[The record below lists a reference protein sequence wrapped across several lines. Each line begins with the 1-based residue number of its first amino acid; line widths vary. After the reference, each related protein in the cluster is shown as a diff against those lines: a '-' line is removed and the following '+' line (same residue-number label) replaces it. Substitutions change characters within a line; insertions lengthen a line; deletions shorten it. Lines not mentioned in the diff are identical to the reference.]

1 MSELGI
7 EPTYIG
13 KNEKLKFIVP
23 TELFR
28 MRLTSSSSGKID
40 PEISKTY
47 NKYIQDT
54 FTGFQEARKTK
65 YGNENNI
72 KTKTTPEFWQE
83 FEKKAKDLG
92 VDLIGYTPLIED
104 FIFYNLK
111 VYGRN
116 LIILGMEM
124 RWDEIKTAP
133 SINCSIEAFRVYY
146 ELGEITIQLT
156 EHLKELE
163 YKCEAHHPFGGKF
176 LFPPHAVAAGLGVM
190 GRNGLV
196 ITPEFGPRQRW
207 AIVSTDAEIPN
218 LEKNDLKALEDYC
231 KECGACVRGC
241 KGGAAYETPV
251 YHDDSPVITHIDRSK
266 CIDSLINNNYC
277 SYCLKVCPQGNP
289 KK

>member
-13 KNEKLKFIVP
+13 KNESLKFIVP

-28 MRLTSSSSGKID
+28 MRLQSDDKID
-40 PEISKTY
+40 SEISKKY
-47 NKYIQDT
+47 SKYIQDT
-54 FTGFQEARKTK
+54 FIGFQEARKTK
-65 YGNENNI
+65 YGNENNT
-72 KTKTTPEFWQE
+72 KTETTPEFWQE

-133 SINCSIEAFRVYY
+133 SINCSLEAFRVYY

-156 EHLKELE
+156 EYLKEMG

-176 LFPPHAVAAGLGVM
+176 LFPPHAVAAGLGIM

-207 AIVSTDAEIPN
+207 VVISTDAEIPN
-218 LEKNDLKALEDYC
+218 REKNDLKALEDYC

-241 KGGAAYETPV
+241 KGGAAYETPI
-251 YHDDSPVITHIDRSK
+251 YHENSPVITHIDRSK